1 MTSDTR
7 PPGGRRPPTIDLVAT
22 EFESSPVAEPAA
34 TSPAGP
40 AAQIRAEANDAPPT
54 APADAP
60 PEAAAASASE
70 PAEPSAATP
79 AAEPPSAAKAS
90 AEKTPPHEPAAASQP
105 RRRFGWLALIAAGIA
120 GGAVATAA
128 VWLAG
133 RFPDNDTS
141 LLEAKLAGL
150 EQHIRDIAAQ
160 SVPGGSSDA
169 SALDELRER
178 LAKLEAGGATSR
190 PAPLDAAVANRIAA
204 IEGGVK
210 ALDESVGILGRRSD
224 EAVATAREA
233 RQRADATATA
243 LTELA
248 RKVARPAVPLAE
260 KSELE
265 ALANRVGAVERAEK
279 AIEAELAKRQAA
291 ANNDKVVRLAL
302 ASGAL
307 NGTVERGGAFA
318 AELAA
323 VKALGAEPKSV
334 AALEP
339 FASSGVPSVA
349 TLAREFAEL
358 APSMQQ
364 AAGVTPREGILE
376 KLQAGAERL
385 VRIRPVDA
393 VAGSDPSAI
402 VARVEAMAAHGD
414 LAGAL
419 AELAKLPAAVRAPA
433 ESWSKKVE
441 ARLAAIDASRR
452 LAADALAGLAK

>member
-34 TSPAGP
+34 APPAGP
-40 AAQIRAEANDAPPT
+40 AAQVRAEANDAPPT
-54 APADAP
+54 APAEAE
-60 PEAAAASASE
+60 EAAAAPESAQ
-70 PAEPSAATP
+70 PSVAAP
-79 AAEPPSAAKAS
+79 AAEPPGAAEAS
-90 AEKTPPHEPAAASQP
+90 AQTTPPNQPAAGAP
-105 RRRFGWLALIAAGIA
+105 ARRRFGWLALIAAGIA

-150 EQHIRDIAAQ
+150 EQHIRDVAAQ
-160 SVPGGSSDA
+160 SVPGGSDA
-169 SALDELRER
+169 SALDDLRER
-178 LAKLEAGGATSR
+178 LAKLEAAGGAPR
-190 PAPLDAAVANRIAA
+190 PAPLDVAVANRISA

-248 RKVARPAVPLAE
+248 QKVARPAVPLAE

-291 ANNDKVVRLAL
+291 AASDKAVRLAL

-307 NGTVERGGAFA
+307 NGAAERGDAFV

-323 VKALGAEPKSV
+323 VKVLGADPKFLV
-334 AALEP
+334 PLEP
-339 FASSGVPSVA
+339 FASSGLPSVA
-349 TLAREFAEL
+349 TLAREFADL
-358 APSMQQ
+358 APSLQQ
-364 AAGVTPREGILE
+364 SAGVAPREGILE
-376 KLQAGAERL
+376 RLQAGAERL
-385 VRIRPVDA
+385 VRIRPVEE
-393 VAGSDPSAI
+393 VAGSDPSAVI
-402 VARVEAMAAHGD
+402 ARVEAKASHGD
-414 LAGAL
+414 LAGAI
-419 AELAKLPAAVRAPA
+419 AELGKLPPAARAPA
-433 ESWSKKVE
+433 EAWSKKAE
-441 ARLAAIDASRR
+441 ARLAALDASRR
-452 LAADALAGLAK
+452 LAADALAGLSK

>member
-7 PPGGRRPPTIDLVAT
+7 PPGGRRPPTHDLVAT
-22 EFESSPVAEPAA
+22 EFESNPVAQPAA

-40 AAQIRAEANDAPPT
+40 AAESSDAPPT
-54 APADAP
+54 APADV
-60 PEAAAASASE
+60 PETAAAPASE
-70 PAEPSAATP
+70 PTEPIAATP

-90 AEKTPPHEPAAASQP
+90 TEKTPPNEPAAAAPQR
-105 RRRFGWLALIAAGIA
+105 RRRFGWLALIAAGVA

-150 EQHIRDIAAQ
+150 EQHIRDIAGQ
-160 SVPGGSSDA
+160 SVPGGSDS

-233 RQRADATATA
+233 RQRADASAAA
-243 LTELA
+243 LAELA
-248 RKVARPAVPLAE
+248 QKVARPAVPLAE
-260 KSELE
+260 KSEVE
-265 ALANRVGAVERAEK
+265 TLANRVGAVERAEK
-279 AIEAELAKRQAA
+279 AVEAELAKRQAA
-291 ANNDKVVRLAL
+291 AATDKAVRLAL
-302 ASGAL
+302 AAGAL
-307 NGTVERGGAFA
+307 NGAVERGGAYV

-323 VKALGAEPKSV
+323 AKALGAEPKSL

-349 TLAREFAEL
+349 ALAREFADL

-385 VRIRPVDA
+385 VRVRPVDA
-393 VAGSDPSAI
+393 VLGSDSSAI
-402 VARVEAMAAHGD
+402 IARVEAKAAHGD

-419 AELAKLPAAVRAPA
+419 AELGKLPPAARAPA
-433 ESWSKKVE
+433 EAWSKKAE
-441 ARLAAIDASRR
+441 ARIAALDAGRR

>member
-40 AAQIRAEANDAPPT
+40 AAQVRAEASDAPPT
-54 APADAP
+54 APADT
-60 PEAAAASASE
+60 PEAAAASE
-70 PAEPSAATP
+70 PAEPSAAAP
-79 AAEPPSAAKAS
+79 AAESPGAAKAA
-90 AEKTPPHEPAAASQP
+90 AEKAPPNEPAAAAPQP

-150 EQHIRDIAAQ
+150 EQHIRDVAAQ
-160 SVPGGSSDA
+160 SVPGGSDA

-178 LAKLEAGGATSR
+178 LAKLEAGGAASR

-204 IEGGVK
+204 IEGSVK
-210 ALDESVGILGRRSD
+210 ALDESVGILGRRRD

-248 RKVARPAVPLAE
+248 QKVARPAVPLAE
-260 KSELE
+260 KSEVE
-265 ALANRVGAVERAEK
+265 ALVNRVGAVERAEK
-279 AIEAELAKRQAA
+279 AVEAELAKRQAA

-302 ASGAL
+302 AAGAL
-307 NGTVERGGAFA
+307 NGAVERGGTFA

-339 FASSGVPSVA
+339 FASSGVPAVA
-349 TLAREFAEL
+349 ALAREFAEL

-364 AAGVTPREGILE
+364 AAGVAPREGILE

-385 VRIRPVDA
+385 VRIRPVEA
-393 VAGSDPSAI
+393 VAGSDSSAI
-402 VARVEAMAAHGD
+402 IARVEAKVAHGD
-414 LAGAL
+414 LVGAL
-419 AELAKLPAAVRAPA
+419 AELGKLPPAVRAPA
-433 ESWSKKVE
+433 EAWSKKAE
-441 ARLAAIDASRR
+441 ARIAAIDASHR